1 MEALT
6 TREEFTA
13 EGAETSGM
21 FQERPG
27 VSATGFGIRNPG
39 DGVLEQCGRLPE
51 ALDKFN

>member
-13 EGAETSGM
+13 EGAEISGM

-27 VSATGFGIRNPG
+27 VSATGFGMRNSG
-39 DGVLEQCGRLPE
+39 EE
-51 ALDKFN
+51 Y